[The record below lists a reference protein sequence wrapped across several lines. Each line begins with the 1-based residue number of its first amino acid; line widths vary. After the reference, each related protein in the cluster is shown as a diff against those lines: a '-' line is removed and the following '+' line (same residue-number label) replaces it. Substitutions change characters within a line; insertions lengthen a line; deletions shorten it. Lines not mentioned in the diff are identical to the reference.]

1 MKTILLLLLFTGISV
16 LSKGQTDP
24 ILQQRATLI
33 MKATDSVDMD
43 KILDLTYPKL
53 FTIVPREQMAEA
65 LLEAFNTEEFTI
77 TIDSI
82 LVDTIYPIFTVGD
95 GSYAK
100 IKHSQILKMRF
111 KEEID
116 TTDKESL
123 NELLNNMKDGFPD
136 SKVRF
141 DAGTNCIVISGP
153 GYMIAIKDNYA
164 KEWCFVNLEDDD
176 NQLISLLFNEDVV
189 KKLKEYK

>member
-82 LVDTIYPIFTVGD
+82 LGNT
-95 GSYAK
+95 S
-100 IKHSQILKMRF
+100 
-111 KEEID
+111 
-116 TTDKESL
+116 
-123 NELLNNMKDGFPD
+123 
-136 SKVRF
+136 
-141 DAGTNCIVISGP
+141 
-153 GYMIAIKDNYA
+153 
-164 KEWCFVNLEDDD
+164 
-176 NQLISLLFNEDVV
+176 
-189 KKLKEYK
+189 